1 MIDVAHACSLINII
15 FIVLQYLETALL
27 EYITNESLFPPT
39 HVPFVMDPKIS
50 WEMTFCVWVIGGIK
64 LELYN

>member
-15 FIVLQYLETALL
+15 FIALQYLETALL

-39 HVPFVMDPKIS
+39 HVPFAMDPNNS
-50 WEMTFCVWVIGGIK
+50 WKMAFCVWLIEGIK
-64 LELYN
+64 LELDT